1 MTKVT
6 ISVLVSKEFKEQFES
21 LARYEERSISNMAAV
36 VLKAWAGER
45 LKNMKSHGKD
55 NRGD

>member
-1 MTKVT
+1 MSKVV
-6 ISVLVSKEFKEQFES
+6 ISVLVSKEFKEQFEL

-45 LKNMKSHGKD
+45 LKNMKTHGRAKRD
-55 NRGD
+55 S